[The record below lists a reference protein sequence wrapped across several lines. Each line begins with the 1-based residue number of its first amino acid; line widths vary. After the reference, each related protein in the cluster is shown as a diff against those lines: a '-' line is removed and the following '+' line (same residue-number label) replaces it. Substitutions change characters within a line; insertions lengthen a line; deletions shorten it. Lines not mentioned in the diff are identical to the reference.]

1 MDRHIEHLIEL
12 KDIGYLK
19 ELVTGKN
26 KPVMIQINKAKAKE
40 ITTYADTL
48 R

>member
-12 KDIGYLK
+12 KNIGYLK

-26 KPVMIQINKAKAKE
+26 KPVMVQINKAKAKE
-40 ITTYADTL
+40 IITYSETL